1 MFRLITLFLFLLSTA
16 LYAQDKPENCRVN
29 DIRLMGNVRIVNT
42 APDLRVYISSSE
54 TFNSLEVEIVDV
66 IPSICG
72 QWRIIDRGEDFAIKI
87 IDDPALADLII
98 TIRDTRE
105 GKAFLKKHPPNQ

>member
-1 MFRLITLFLFLLSTA
+1 MPRFITLFLILLSIA
-16 LYAQDKPENCRVN
+16 LHAQDKPENCRVN
-29 DIRLMGNVRIVNT
+29 DIRLTGNVRIVSS

-54 TFNSLEVEIVDV
+54 TFHSLEVEIVDV
-66 IPSICG
+66 IPSNCG
-72 QWRIIDRGEDFAIKI
+72 EWRITDRGEDFSIKI

-105 GKAFLKKHPPNQ
+105 GKAFLKKYPPNR